1 MITTLSNLSWLA
13 HSNLDN
19 MTPATRVTLII
30 LTSLL
35 ILLGLAGNCFV
46 LLASLK
52 YRAIDI
58 DRISILLIEN
68 LAAADFLIIII
79 EFVPLLVTLIA
90 NDWVLG
96 DIICSVQSYG
106 KFLPFVAE
114 TLLIMAM
121 ACYRAHVV
129 LHPPLVPIRVVW
141 FYIVVVVAWLVPAL
155 NCLVIQVNK
164 PTAHFSPPQLTCTI
178 SDVADTELDIWFVV
192 WGGATAALPMIVTIT
207 ANIILLVKVFYIT
220 RSMGEALPNRG
231 AIVTILWVGLAFIL
245 SWAPTLAIWT
255 VEALHLEVVPVW
267 GVLFSRYCLTINV
280 VSNPVIYVLSNRR
293 FKLFVIQIWTERALS

>member
-1 MITTLSNLSWLA
+1 MITTDTTLALSA
-13 HSNLDN
+13 HDSNLDN
-19 MTPATRVTLII
+19 ITPATKVTLII

-35 ILLGLAGNCFV
+35 ILLGLAGNSFV
-46 LLASLK
+46 LVASLK

-68 LAAADFLIIII
+68 LAAADLLIMLI

-129 LHPPLVPIRVVW
+129 LHPPLVPIRIVW
-141 FYIVVVVAWLVPAL
+141 FYIVVGAAWLVPAL
-155 NCLVIQVNK
+155 NCLAIQINK
-164 PTAHFSPPQLTCTI
+164 PTPHFSPPQLTCTI
-178 SDVADTELDIWFVV
+178 S
-192 WGGATAALPMIVTIT
+192 GM
-207 ANIILLVKVFYIT
+207 
-220 RSMGEALPNRG
+220 
-231 AIVTILWVGLAFIL
+231 LW
-245 SWAPTLAIWT
+245 
-255 VEALHLEVVPVW
+255 
-267 GVLFSRYCLTINV
+267 
-280 VSNPVIYVLSNRR
+280 
-293 FKLFVIQIWTERALS
+293 